1 MRPTIVHAPRPS
13 SDVEDRA
20 AIDRSVLEDATLVL
34 NRSWMVVNVTTVR
47 RAITLLYLDLARA
60 IQPETFATH
69 DFASWMSLEVGR
81 DDPHVRGVS
90 FRMRVPEVVVL
101 VDFDERPALRV
112 PFSRRNLFLRDE
124 HRCQY
129 CGVRGPT
136 GELSI
141 DHVVPRSR
149 GGTSTWTN
157 CVLACHA
164 CNVRKGSRT
173 PNEAGMRLM
182 RRPLRPRWSPYLS
195 LHLSRGRRSW
205 DRFLQ
210 NQTRELEWEL

>member
-1 MRPTIVHAPRPS
+1 MRPFVHASRSNIDSDDRPAL
-13 SDVEDRA
+13 E
-20 AIDRSVLEDATLVL
+20 RSVLDDATLVL

-47 RAITLLYLDLARA
+47 RAVTLLYLDLARV
-60 IQPETFATH
+60 IQPETFDTH
-69 DFASWMSLEVGR
+69 DFASWASVAVGR
-81 DDPHVRGVS
+81 DEPHIRGVS
-90 FRMRVPEVVVL
+90 FRMRVPEIVVL

-129 CGVRGPT
+129 CGVRAASND
-136 GELSI
+136 LSI
-141 DHVVPRSR
+141 DHVLPRSR

-173 PNEAGMRLM
+173 PHEAGMRLL
-182 RRPLRPRWSPYLS
+182 RRPRRPRWSPYLS

-210 NQTRELEWEL
+210 QQTHEVAWEL